1 MLYIAR
7 AFAYL
12 INHSRQSRVC
22 SATNARPGLTESRL
36 VKGEGLNEDIGKKGF
51 TSTLNHRHVP
61 YGPGTPRGRPHA
73 RPSTRAYQGLRV
85 AGGPG
90 PEHRDSTRQGAQQEE
105 YDPWHVAR
113 LKDEG
118 TKWRDLDVKGKVLRV
133 VGWILKPLLLLGL
146 IYLFICSLDF
156 LSSAFRLLGG
166 RAAGETLSNNELL
179 TNPVAGLMIGVLATV
194 LVQSSS
200 TSTSIVV
207 TMVGVGIL
215 QVKPAI
221 PIVMGANIGTSVTNT
236 IVSLAHSGDRDEFR
250 RAFAGATV
258 HDMFNWLSVIVLLPL
273 EVISGYLFHLTAAII
288 NSYNLETNKDAEVE
302 ILKVITKPFTDLII
316 KIDKKVITKIAQ
328 GDPNPGSLL
337 KKGNYLFAN
346 TGLSESELGVV
357 ILILALIILCVCL
370 VLIVKLLHSMLRGRV
385 AYWTKKVIN
394 AEFPGKAS
402 FLTGYLAI
410 AAGAGMTFIVQSSS
424 IFTSALTP
432 LVAVGVLHL
441 ERCYPLTLGA
451 NIGTTATAILA
462 SLTSERVQDLRNS
475 LQLALCHFFFNISGI
490 ILWYPIPSLVE
501 SCKPS
506 MTKWFPHPPI
516 VLAKWLGNKT
526 AKYRWFA
533 LVYLFV
539 MFFILPALV
548 FGLSVPGWEVLVG
561 VGVPILLLFI
571 VICIINVMQVQFPRF
586 LPAKLRTWDFLP
598 TPLHSLK
605 PYDAV
610 CVLCCKAVQRSPVGR
625 YCRCKCC
632 RQMTEEPPVEQV
644 DVNAYL

>member
-1 MLYIAR
+1 MYRNDPVPAVAVPMPDPMAIKP
-7 AFAYL
+7 
-12 INHSRQSRVC
+12 S
-22 SATNARPGLTESRL
+22 ESQADL
-36 VKGEGLNEDIGKKGF
+36 VRNIETQPVK
-51 TSTLNHRHVP
+51 
-61 YGPGTPRGRPHA
+61 
-73 RPSTRAYQGLRV
+73 
-85 AGGPG
+85 
-90 PEHRDSTRQGAQQEE
+90 GAQQEE

-118 TKWRDLDVKGKVLRV
+118 TKWRDLSGKGKVLRALGWV
-133 VGWILKPLLLLGL
+133 VKPLLLLGL

-207 TMVGVGIL
+207 TMVGAGIL
-215 QVKPAI
+215 EVRPAI

-236 IVSLAHSGDRDEFR
+236 IVSLAHAGDRDEFR

-273 EVISGYLFHLTAAII
+273 EVMSGYLFHLTGAILR
-288 NSYNLETNKDAEVE
+288 SYKLETNEDADVE
-302 ILKVITKPFTDLII
+302 ILKVITKPFTSLVI
-316 KIDKKVITKIAQ
+316 KIDKKVIANIAKGSNETK
-328 GDPNPGSLL
+328 SLL
-337 KKGNYLFAN
+337 KKGDYLFSN
-346 TGLSESELGVV
+346 TGLTEAQLGIVL
-357 ILILALIILCVCL
+357 LILSLIILCVCL

-432 LVAVGVLHL
+432 LVAVGVLHI

-462 SLTSERVQDLRNS
+462 SLTSTTENALSNS

-490 ILWYPIPSLVE
+490 ILWYPIPNLVQA
-501 SCKPS
+501 CAPN
-506 MTKWFPHPPI
+506 MVKWLPHPPI

-533 LVYLFV
+533 LVYLFL
-539 MFFILPALV
+539 MFFIFPALV
-548 FGLSVPGWEVLVG
+548 FGLSFAGWQVLVG
-561 VGVPILLLFI
+561 VGVPILVFLAAI
-571 VICIINVMQVQFPRF
+571 AVINVMQVQFPRF
-586 LPAKLRTWDFLP
+586 LPSKLRTWNFLP
-598 TPLHSLK
+598 AYFHSLK
-605 PYDAV
+605 PYDYV
-610 CVLCCKAVQRSPVGR
+610 CTRALAPCGR
-625 YCRCKCC
+625 VCKCC
-632 RQMTEEPPVEQV
+632 QQVTDEDEEADP
-644 DVNAYL
+644 NAYL

>member
-1 MLYIAR
+1 MYRTDPAPPV
-7 AFAYL
+7 A
-12 INHSRQSRVC
+12 
-22 SATNARPGLTESRL
+22 
-36 VKGEGLNEDIGKKGF
+36 
-51 TSTLNHRHVP
+51 VP
-61 YGPGTPRGRPHA
+61 M
-73 RPSTRAYQGLRV
+73 
-85 AGGPG
+85 PG
-90 PEHRDSTRQGAQQEE
+90 PAPGHIKVSESQADLVRNMETQPAKGAQQEE

-118 TKWRDLDVKGKVLRV
+118 TKWGELDSKGKALRV
-133 VGWILKPLLLLGL
+133 VGYIMKPLLLLGL

-207 TMVGVGIL
+207 TMVGASIL
-215 QVKPAI
+215 EVKPAI
-221 PIVMGANIGTSVTNT
+221 PIIMGANIGTSVTNT
-236 IVSLAHSGDRDEFR
+236 IVSLAHSGDKDEFR
-250 RAFAGATV
+250 RAFAGATI

-273 EVISGYLFHLTAAII
+273 EVISGYLFHLSAAII
-288 NSYNLETNKDAEVE
+288 DSYNIQTNKDAEQE
-302 ILKVITKPFTDLII
+302 ILKVITKPFTSLVIQ
-316 KIDKKVITKIAQ
+316 IDKKVITKTAQ
-328 GDPNPGSLL
+328 GLNETGSLL
-337 KKGNYLFAN
+337 KEGDYLFAN

-385 AYWTKKVIN
+385 AYWTKKIIN
-394 AEFPGKAS
+394 AEFPGKAA
-402 FLTGYLAI
+402 FLSGYLAI

-462 SLTSERVQDLRNS
+462 SLTNDGQDLKNS

-490 ILWYPIPSLVE
+490 VLWYPIPSLVE

-506 MTKWFPHPPI
+506 MSKWFPHPPI

-533 LVYLFV
+533 LVYLFL

-548 FGLSVPGWEVLVG
+548 FGLSFAGWQVLVG
-561 VGVPILLLFI
+561 VGVPILLIFI

-586 LPAKLRTWDFLP
+586 LPAKLRNWNFLP
-598 TPLHSLK
+598 SPLHSLK

-610 CVLCCKAVQRSPVGR
+610 CVLCCKAVQRSPCGR

-632 RQMTEEPPVEQV
+632 RQMTDEPPVEQV
-644 DVNAYL
+644 NVNTYL